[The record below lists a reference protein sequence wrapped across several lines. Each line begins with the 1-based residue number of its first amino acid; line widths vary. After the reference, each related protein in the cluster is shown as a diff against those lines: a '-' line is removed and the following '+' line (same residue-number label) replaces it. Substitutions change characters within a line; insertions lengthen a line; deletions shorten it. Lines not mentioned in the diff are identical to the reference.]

1 MKRALATAILAA
13 SLLFGVAAAQAA
25 PPVVS
30 ATWVTAIATNSADLR
45 AEINPQ
51 GQPTT
56 YLFEYTTE
64 TNYRAKGFAGAAKI
78 PATGISIAGGTVL
91 QHTSGLEAETTYRFR
106 AVATNA
112 NGAIAGPIRQF
123 TTRETA
129 PIFSL
134 PDNRGW
140 EMVSPVSKNGGEI
153 QGFGENFGGGVI
165 QAAAQGGALTYT
177 SSSSFEDPLG
187 APGAGQYLSSRGPSA
202 WSTTN
207 VTLPGLSG
215 TYPEAPNSGVP
226 YQFFSADL
234 GTALLSNGRRC
245 RTSVSSH
252 CPVENP
258 PLAGS
263 GAPAGFRNYYLRD
276 NATGSF
282 TALLSA
288 ADLSQLT
295 LGPEDFEVQVAGAT
309 PDFAHI
315 VISTCAALTVGATE
329 APGGSGGE
337 CNPAKQNLYE
347 KSGEGALT
355 QVNTAPGASL
365 AAQSGAISAD
375 GSRVYWSDGTNLYL
389 REGAS
394 DKQVDEAQ
402 GGGGTFQTASA
413 DGSLAYFTKAGHL
426 YQYSTATTNAI
437 DLTPAGGVQ
446 GVLGASE
453 DGTYVYYLSA
463 TGLFLWHAG
472 TITPVAS
479 EAEANSYPPTTGTAR
494 VSADGRHLAFV
505 SSAFELID
513 YDSRNLITGVPEPEV
528 YLFTAPGATNP
539 GVTCVSCN
547 PDGERPIGAASL
559 PGASP
564 NGAALDF
571 YKPRVLS
578 ADSARVFFDSFDA
591 LASQDTNGAQDVY
604 EWEAPGAGSCAKTVG
619 CVSLISSGR
628 AEGGAAVLDASANG
642 SDVFFLTDGSLIPA
656 DPGADDVYDARENGG
671 YPPPETPVPCF
682 GDACQ
687 PLPPEPQDPTPGTAR
702 TRASGNLP
710 VPAPKA
716 PLKCKKGQV
725 KKFGKCV
732 KKNAQKK
739 VRKNA
744 RHRRGGQR

>member
-1 MKRALATAILAA
+1 VKRAVAIAIALAGLA
-13 SLLFGVAAAQAA
+13 FGAGAAQAA
-25 PPVVS
+25 VVT
-30 ATWVTAIATNSADLR
+30 ATWVTGIGTTSADLR

-64 TNYRAKGFAGAAKI
+64 ATYRAKGFAGATKI
-78 PATGISIAGGTVL
+78 PATGVSIGGGTVL
-91 QHTSGLEAETTYRFR
+91 QHTSGLEPETTYRFR
-106 AVATNA
+106 AVANSA
-112 NGAIAGPIRQF
+112 VAGPIRQF
-123 TTRETA
+123 TTHETA
-129 PIFSL
+129 PVFSL

-140 EMVSPVSKNGGEI
+140 EMVSPVAKNGGEI
-153 QGFGENFGGGVI
+153 QSFGENFGGGVI
-165 QAAAQGGALTYT
+165 QAAAQGGAITYT
-177 SSSSFEDPLG
+177 SSSSFENPQG
-187 APGAGQYLSSRGPSA
+187 APGAGQYLSRRGESG
-202 WSTTN
+202 WSTEN

-215 TYPEAPNSGVP
+215 SYPEAPNSGVP
-226 YQFFSADL
+226 YQFFSSDL
-234 GTALLSNGRRC
+234 QSALLSNGRRC
-245 RTSVSSH
+245 RTSVSSD

-276 NATGSF
+276 NAEGSF
-282 TALLSA
+282 AALLDG
-288 ADLSQLT
+288 ADLAQLS
-295 LGPEDFEVQVAGAT
+295 LGPEHFEVALAGAT
-309 PDFAHI
+309 PDFAQI
-315 VISTCAALTVGATE
+315 VISTCAALTAGATQV
-329 APGGSGGE
+329 PLGLSGE
-337 CNPAKQNLYE
+337 CDPAKQNLYE
-347 KSGEGALT
+347 KSGSGALT
-355 QVNTAPGASL
+355 LLNTAPGAAL

-375 GSRVYWSDGTNLYL
+375 GSRVYWTDASGLYL
-389 REGAS
+389 REGALN
-394 DKQVDEAQ
+394 KQVDEEQ
-402 GGGGTFQTASA
+402 GGGGAFQTASA

-426 YQYSTATTNAI
+426 FQYSTATDSATE
-437 DLTPAGGVQ
+437 LPTSGLVQ

-472 TITPVAS
+472 TTTLVAPS
-479 EAEANSYPPTTGTAR
+479 AAANSYPPTTGTAR
-494 VSADGRHLAFV
+494 VSADGRHLLFV

-513 YDSRNLITGVPEPEV
+513 YDSRNLTTGVPEPEV
-528 YLFTAPGATNP
+528 YLFTAPGAINS
-539 GVTCVSCN
+539 GLACASCN
-547 PDGERPIGAASL
+547 PDGERPVGAASL

-578 ADSARVFFDSFDA
+578 ANSSRVFFDTSDA
-591 LASQDTNGAQDVY
+591 IAPQDTNGTQDVY

-628 AEGGAAVLDASANG
+628 AQGGAQVLDASAEG
-642 SDVFFLTDGSLIPA
+642 TDVFFLTDGSLVA
-656 DPGADDVYDARENGG
+656 SDPGADDVYDARENGG
-671 YPPPETPVPCF
+671 YPAPESPVPCF

-687 PLPPEPQDPTPGTAR
+687 PLPPEPEDPTPGTAR

-710 VPAPKA
+710 TAAPKA
-716 PLKCKKGQV
+716 ALKCKKGQV

-744 RHRRGGQR
+744 QRKRRGQR